1 MYTASIDSVNGA
13 GQATTFTVTPSSSQ
27 EFVWRKFQLNDAM
40 EQTSNLIFNKTLR
53 GFGSFIICGNNVARV
68 IKQLKPDFTPVN
80 VAKPVGPHKIGELNG
95 RTVIQD
101 PFLPTNYYFQGYKG
115 ESFIDSAFVFAPYI
129 PLFSTPTLTTSDLV
143 SQKGFMMSAGYK
155 VVNQGMFAGGAL
167 SF

>member
-1 MYTASIDSVNGA
+1 MRVGINVPTAQKQVIKVIVSVKILGGELRFQADHFGIDKMYTASIDSVNGA

-80 VAKPVGPHKIGELNG
+80 VAKL
-95 RTVIQD
+95 Q
-101 PFLPTNYYFQGYKG
+101 F
-115 ESFIDSAFVFAPYI
+115 
-129 PLFSTPTLTTSDLV
+129 
-143 SQKGFMMSAGYK
+143 
-155 VVNQGMFAGGAL
+155 
-167 SF
+167 